1 MNQNCDILRG
11 ENMQTI
17 QIKHLI
23 KMGLGYPPHPG
34 IIFDCETVKPLNPCK
49 FNGLMQK
56 ILQKY

>member
-1 MNQNCDILRG
+1 
-11 ENMQTI
+11 MQTI